1 MESEEEVDFDYKF
14 LIKTHNLDLK
24 NYFDLVTLDDDFL
37 VLND

>member
-1 MESEEEVDFDYKF
+1 MEGGEEVDFDYKF
-14 LIKTHNLDLK
+14 LIKNLNFDIN